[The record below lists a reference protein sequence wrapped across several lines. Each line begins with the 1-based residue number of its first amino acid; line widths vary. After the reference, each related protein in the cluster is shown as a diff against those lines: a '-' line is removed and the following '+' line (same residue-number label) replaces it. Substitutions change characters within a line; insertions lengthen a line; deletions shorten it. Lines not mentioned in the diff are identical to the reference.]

1 VNALP
6 TPPITRHSKSAFTL
20 VELLVCLSIIT
31 ILATLIFASV
41 SKAKAKTRSAL
52 CQNNLKQQGIWLI
65 NFVSD
70 ENVYPLSLNT
80 NTTRYPAHASHW
92 EASLRRIGG
101 FSDVIQQG
109 DQGDM
114 FNCPS
119 AFTPPDLQGS
129 EGFVEYGYNSD
140 GVMGRPGD
148 TSLGLGG
155 LGGED
160 GDLFAPPVSSTLV
173 LNPSAMIAIGD
184 SFLGWYGKIMDGRN
198 GFIGLRAGIT
208 IRPPE
213 TPRAFKRHSQFA
225 NYLFCDGHVSSVKLA
240 TLFINPKSG
249 GASQWNRD
257 NQIHPER
264 LW

>member
-1 VNALP
+1 MSPKAA
-6 TPPITRHSKSAFTL
+6 ITHSREKKSAFTL
-20 VELLVCLSIIT
+20 TELLVSLLVLA
-31 ILATLIFASV
+31 ILATLILAGV
-41 SKAKAKTRSAL
+41 AKAKAKTRSAL

-70 ENVYPLSLNT
+70 ENVYPLSFNT
-80 NTTRYPAHASHW
+80 NSARYPAHASHW

-109 DQGDM
+109 DQGDV

-119 AFTPPDLQGS
+119 AFTPPDLQGN
-129 EGFVEYGYNSD
+129 EGFVAYGYNSD
-140 GVMGRPGD
+140 GVMGRPCD

-155 LGGED
+155 LGSED
-160 GDLFAPPVSSTLV
+160 CDLFAPPVPSTLV
-173 LNPSAMIAIGD
+173 VNPSAMIAIGD
-184 SFLGWYGKIMDGRN
+184 GFLGWNGKILDGRN

-208 IRPPE
+208 VRPPE
-213 TPRAFKRHSQFA
+213 TPRAFKRHSQSA

-249 GASQWNRD
+249 GATQWNRD